1 MSPLLQYGIPSIN
14 LLNYEPG
21 CMVKS
26 FIIYRQAVAEQ
37 QLIITVS
44 SLMSHLPTPAD
55 IDCCW
60 RQAPEVNTGESKL
73 S

>member
-1 MSPLLQYGIPSIN
+1 
-14 LLNYEPG
+14 
-21 CMVKS
+21 MVKS
-26 FIIYRQAVAEQ
+26 FIIYKQAVAEQ

-44 SLMSHLPTPAD
+44 SLMSHLPTPAG

-60 RQAPEVNTGESKL
+60 RRAPATEVNKGETKL